1 MVMTVRIIAVALLL
15 MLLPSVAFAAP
26 TDDMLAKL
34 IKIAEP
40 DQIEAFSQLNL
51 SERQEAQLVTLAR
64 GYAPQLQS
72 AKGQPVRLMGLMSQ
86 ALAEADKVLTPSQ
99 RPLIRRL
106 LPRPHQWEKLK
117 TLSSE
122 AQP

>member
-1 MVMTVRIIAVALLL
+1 MIMTVRFIALALLL
-15 MLLPSVAFAAP
+15 LILPSVAVAAP
-26 TDDMLAKL
+26 SEDLVAKL

-51 SERQEAQLVTLAR
+51 SEQQEAQLMTLAR
-64 GYAPQLQS
+64 GYAPQLHS

-106 LPRPHQWEKLK
+106 MPRPHQWEQLR

-122 AQP
+122 LRS